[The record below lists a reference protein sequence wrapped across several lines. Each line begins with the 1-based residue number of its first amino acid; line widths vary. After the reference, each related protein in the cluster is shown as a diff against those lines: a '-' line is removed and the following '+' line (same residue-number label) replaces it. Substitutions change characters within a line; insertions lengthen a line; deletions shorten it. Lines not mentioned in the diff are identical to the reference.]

1 MNVIDVQSVLKSV
14 GKLEIAKQTTS
25 DDASA
30 AMKMLGNFNQCM
42 MGLVCFSGLTPW
54 ERHNDDEFLHVLE
67 GKVAVTILGDDKVN
81 AVTLHAGSIFVV
93 PGGLWHKQNSPEG
106 VKLLFLTSQEGNE
119 ESGAEDPRK

>member
-14 GKLEIAKQTTS
+14 GKLEIAEQTTS

-67 GKVAVTILGDDKVN
+67 GEVAVTILGDDKVN
-81 AVTLHAGSIFVV
+81 EVTLHAGSIFVV